1 MIDLLKTELAALQ
14 KIGTAAV
21 RAESGAALLEQVL
34 NVLSHEMA
42 MLRGTF
48 TLRHGDTFCIEV
60 SHGLGEEE
68 RKRGIYQL
76 GVGITGTVAK
86 TGTPC
91 LVPDI
96 SKDSRFL
103 NLTGARAEGRGISF
117 LCVPVMHH
125 EDVIGTLSIDC
136 EKEPLPRLQEKLR
149 FLEIVGSL
157 AAEAVAERQ
166 RDGDERDALKR
177 ENLQLREFLSE
188 SESLGRLVG
197 TSALIRG
204 VYEDIRQVAPLDAP
218 VLIRGASGTGKELVA
233 AEIHARSERAG
244 KPFVKLNCSALPE
257 NLLEAEIFGYEKGAF
272 AGENSRRAG
281 RIEAAQGGTLF
292 LDEIGDLPL
301 SVQVKLM
308 RLIQEKKF
316 ARLGAH
322 AEQPADVRFIFSTSR
337 NLEEMI
343 SQCKFREDLFYKIS
357 TFPIILPEL
366 VKRRCDIIPLAEHF
380 IKKFNLLYGKK
391 IRRLSTPAIN
401 LLVSYTWPGNVR
413 ELENCIERAVLTSRD
428 ECIRSYNLPPSLQ
441 NDSVGDTRLR
451 SDDLTLPYKTLVDEF
466 ERELLVESLK
476 RHDGNMSAAAREL
489 RLSARL
495 MHYKV
500 HKLGIELK
508 PMKGASAGN

>member
-1 MIDLLKTELAALQ
+1 MIDLLKTELEVLQ

-21 RAESGAALLEQVL
+21 RAESGASLLEQVL
-34 NVLSHEMA
+34 DILSRDMA
-42 MLRGTF
+42 MIRGTF

-60 SHGLGEEE
+60 SHGLGEDE
-68 RKRGIYQL
+68 RRRGIYQL

-136 EKEPLPRLQEKLR
+136 EKEPLPRLEEKLR

-157 AAEAVAERQ
+157 AAEAVAERHQ
-166 RDGDERDALKR
+166 ASEERDALKR
-177 ENLQLREFLSE
+177 ENLQLREFISE

-197 TSALIRG
+197 NSALIRG
-204 VYEDIRQVAPLDAP
+204 VYEDIRQAAPLDAP

-233 AEIHARSERAG
+233 AEIHALSGRSA
-244 KPFVKLNCSALPE
+244 KPFVKLNCAALPE
-257 NLLEAEIFGYEKGAF
+257 NLFEAELFGCEKGAF
-272 AGENSRRAG
+272 SGATSRRLG
-281 RIEAAQGGTLF
+281 RVEAAQGGTLF
-292 LDEIGDLPL
+292 LDEIGDLSL
-301 SVQVKLM
+301 SSQVKVL
-308 RLIQEKKF
+308 RLIQEKLF
-316 ARLGAH
+316 SRLGSRS
-322 AEQPADVRFIFSTSR
+322 EQIADVRFVAATSR
-337 NLEEMI
+337 NLEELI
-343 SQCKFREDLFYKIS
+343 AQGKFREDLFYRIS
-357 TFPIILPEL
+357 VFPIILPEL

-380 IKKFNLLYGKK
+380 IRRFNLRYGKK
-391 IRRLSTPAIN
+391 IKRISTPAIN

-413 ELENCIERAVLTSRD
+413 ELETCIERAVLTARD
-428 ECIRSYNLPPSLQ
+428 DCIRSYNLPPSLQ
-441 NDSVGDTRLR
+441 NDSVGGTRLR
-451 SDDLTLPYKTLVDEF
+451 SSDDLTLPYKTLVDEF

-476 RHDGNMSAAAREL
+476 RHEGNMSAAAREL

-508 PMKGASAGN
+508 SMKG

>member
-1 MIDLLKTELAALQ
+1 MIDLLKTELAVLQ
-14 KIGTAAV
+14 KISSAAV
-21 RAESGAALLEQVL
+21 RAESGATLLEQVL
-34 NVLSHEMA
+34 EILSNEMA
-42 MLRGTF
+42 MIRGTF

-68 RKRGIYQL
+68 RRRGIYKL

-86 TGTPC
+86 TGKPC

-96 SKDSRFL
+96 SKDDRFL

-157 AAEAVAERQ
+157 AAEAVAESHQ
-166 RDGDERDALKR
+166 ASEERDALKR
-177 ENLQLREFLSE
+177 ENLQLREFISE
-188 SESLGRLVG
+188 SESAGRLVG
-197 TSALIRG
+197 NSALIRG
-204 VYEDIRQVAPLDAP
+204 VYKEIRQTAPLDAP

-233 AEIHARSERAG
+233 AELHACSSRAG
-244 KPFVKLNCSALPE
+244 KPFVKLNCAALPE
-257 NLLEAEIFGYEKGAF
+257 HLFEAELFGCEKGALPG
-272 AGENSRRAG
+272 AGTRRHG
-281 RIEAAQGGTLF
+281 KVESAQGGTLF
-292 LDEIGDLPL
+292 LDEIGEL
-301 SVQVKLM
+301 SLALQVKVL
-308 RLIQEKKF
+308 RLIQEKTF
-316 ARLGAH
+316 SRVGGRT
-322 AEQPADVRFIFSTSR
+322 EQEADIRFVASTSR
-337 NLEEMI
+337 NLEDLVA
-343 SQCKFREDLFYKIS
+343 QGKFREDLFYSINVFS
-357 TFPIILPEL
+357 IVLPEL

-380 IKKFNLLYGKK
+380 IRKFNLRYGKK
-391 IRRLSTPAIN
+391 IKRISTPAIN

-413 ELENCIERAVLTSRD
+413 ELENCIERAVLTARD
-428 ECIRSYNLPPSLQ
+428 ECVRSYNLPASLQ

-451 SDDLTLPYKTLVDEF
+451 SGDLTLPYKTLVDEF
-466 ERELLVESLK
+466 EREVLVESLK

-500 HKLGIELK
+500 HKLGIALGE
-508 PMKGASAGN
+508 MKQ